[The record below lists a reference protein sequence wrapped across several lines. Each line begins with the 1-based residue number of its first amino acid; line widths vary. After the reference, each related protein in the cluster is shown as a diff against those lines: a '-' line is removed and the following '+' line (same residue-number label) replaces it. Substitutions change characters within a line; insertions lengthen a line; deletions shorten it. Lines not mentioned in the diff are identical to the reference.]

1 MRSSEQSPSAVAAA
15 LAKKPSMENPS
26 TKKSSLV
33 KARPLGQAGTTS
45 LLLGMSVYFL
55 ADFMRYW
62 AARWR
67 KGNEARNSTTLLANP
82 IFYFEFG
89 LLTFDI

>member
-45 LLLGMSVYFL
+45 LLLLLGMSHYFL

-82 IFYFEFG
+82 IFYFEI
-89 LLTFDI
+89 DVC

>member
-1 MRSSEQSPSAVAAA
+1 MPRSSLMRSSEQSPSAVAAA

-45 LLLGMSVYFL
+45 LLLLLGMSLYFL

-82 IFYFEFG
+82 IF
-89 LLTFDI
+89 